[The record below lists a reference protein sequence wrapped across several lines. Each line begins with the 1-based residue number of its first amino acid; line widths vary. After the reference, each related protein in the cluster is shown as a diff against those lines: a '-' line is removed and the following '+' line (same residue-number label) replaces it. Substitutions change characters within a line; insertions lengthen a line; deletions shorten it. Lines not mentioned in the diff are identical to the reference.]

1 MILSTADFN
10 QRLRQVIGDATI
22 DEFAASLEESA
33 QRVKDILRGKQR
45 PPSDFLTKL
54 HVQLGVDL
62 NWLLAGDG
70 AKAASMVTV
79 KEQLLLAHYRAASD
93 EGRKAIE
100 QTSHA
105 LAKRPDTGGGK
116 KP

>member
-1 MILSTADFN
+1 MIPSTNNFN

-22 DEFAASLEESA
+22 DEFAASLDESA

-54 HVQLGVDL
+54 HSHLGVDL

-70 AKAASMVTV
+70 VKAASIVTV
-79 KEQLLLAHYRAASD
+79 KEQLLLAHYRAASE

-100 QTSHA
+100 QTSQA
-105 LAKRPDTGGGK
+105 LAKRPGTGRQK
-116 KP
+116 